1 MNLTSFKRSLYILGY
16 VEGGTQIQPFKS
28 AGLMNFG
35 LNNDVILVHNTD
47 IYITVIATNA
57 AGLKGVAFSDPLL
70 VDLTPPDIKYV
81 YDGQG

>member
-1 MNLTSFKRSLYILGY
+1 
-16 VEGGTQIQPFKS
+16 
-28 AGLMNFG
+28 MNFG

>member
-35 LNNDVILVHNTD
+35 
-47 IYITVIATNA
+47 
-57 AGLKGVAFSDPLL
+57 FS
-70 VDLTPPDIKYV
+70 T
-81 YDGQG
+81 QH